1 LLPHLIAWPPRAFY
15 DRPQKREDVPVVREQ
30 RKLAAILA
38 ADVVGYSRLMG
49 RDESGTLARLREH
62 RKEHLE
68 PALAHHGGR
77 LVKLTGDGAL
87 IEFAS
92 AVDALNAAIEFQQAM
107 AAANLKTFHERI
119 TFRVGIHVG
128 DVIVD
133 GEDLYG
139 DGVNIAARLEA
150 EAPTGGIVISASTR
164 DLVGNHAGVGFRDR
178 GALSLKNI
186 DRPVQ
191 AYEVDLQAGDAA
203 DEARFARGEAALAI
217 GQAPSGPSIAVRPF
231 AVLAEDR
238 ELEFLAEGL
247 AEDVIALLARMPGF
261 FLISKASSFVFRDP
275 KTSTA
280 DVARQ
285 LGVRY
290 VVEGSLRCAGERVRA
305 RAHLV
310 EAATGRVLWSGQ
322 FEAARDE
329 AFNLQDD
336 IARGIIVEL
345 EPALNRA
352 EIDVIRRQRPENV
365 GAWGFY
371 RQGAGALADHGWNEQ
386 AVAAS
391 ADFLQHAIDLD
402 GDFALAR
409 AQLALIWS
417 LAHEMSLIERSEET
431 RRRALAAAERAIAD
445 DPGSS
450 EVLGYAGCAITD
462 LGQTERGTEI
472 LRQALEID
480 PSNAQAQ
487 VALGAA
493 VGRAGDFDSSIAL
506 MRHGI
511 RLSPRD
517 RRLGIW
523 SWVLGSFLL
532 RCQRPVEALEE
543 AHIAARRDPRLYLAP
558 ILEAAAHANLGH
570 ADLARRHLAI
580 ARRLRPAL
588 SLDEI
593 EITHGKRAARVLAE
607 AWKEVGQST

>member
-1 LLPHLIAWPPRAFY
+1 MRGEF
-15 DRPQKREDVPVVREQ
+15 PVAREQ

-62 RKEHLE
+62 RSERLE
-68 PALAHHGGR
+68 PAVARYGGR

-107 AAANLKTFHERI
+107 AAANMTTSEERI

-139 DGVNIAARLEA
+139 DGVNIAARLEG
-150 EAPTGGIVISASTR
+150 ESPTGGVIISGNTR
-164 DLVGNHAGVGFRDR
+164 DLVGSHAGVRFRDR
-178 GALSLKNI
+178 GVLSLKNI
-186 DRPVQ
+186 DRPVR
-191 AYEVDLQAGDAA
+191 AYEVELQTNDGA
-203 DEARFARGEAALAI
+203 DEDHSKRHEVPEI

-231 AVLAEDR
+231 TVLAEDR
-238 ELEFLAEGL
+238 ELGFLAEGL
-247 AEDVIALLARMPGF
+247 AEDVISLLARTPGF
-261 FLISKASSFVFRDP
+261 LLISKASSFVFRDP
-275 KTSTA
+275 ETPTA
-280 DVARQ
+280 KVARQ

-290 VVEGSLRCAGERVRA
+290 VVEGSLRGAGERVRA

-322 FEAARDE
+322 FEAARAE
-329 AFNLQDD
+329 AFDLQDD

-352 EIDVIRRQRPENV
+352 EIAVIRRQRPENID
-365 GAWGFY
+365 AWGFY
-371 RQGAGALADHGWNEQ
+371 RQGAGALADHGWNEK
-386 AVAAS
+386 AVAAA
-391 ADFLQHAIDLD
+391 ADFLQRAIDLD
-402 GDFALAR
+402 VDFSLAR
-409 AQLALIWS
+409 AQLALLWA
-417 LAHEMSLIERSEET
+417 LAHDMSLIERSEET

-450 EVLGYAGCAITD
+450 EVLGYAGCAVTD

-472 LRQALEID
+472 LRQAVEID

-493 VGRAGDFDSSIAL
+493 IGRAGDFEGGIAL

-523 SWVLGSFLL
+523 SWALGTFLL

-543 AHIAARRDPRLYLAP
+543 ARIAARRDPRLYLAP
-558 ILEAAAHANLGH
+558 ILEAAAHANLGRT
-570 ADLARRHLAI
+570 DLAQRHLAA

-593 EITHGKRAARVLAE
+593 EITHGKRAARALAE
-607 AWKEVGQST
+607 AWKAGAQPT